1 MAKKTEAV
9 AGFFR
14 TIADGEM
21 ARQALYSGGFRED
34 EVSFLTGDTR
44 GHETPAVGPIHRTG
58 ADDVA
63 PQDAWIGGVVG
74 LAAGMIA
81 IAIPGVGPFLA
92 AGPLATTLAG
102 AVGGMTVGA
111 ATGGVIG
118 LLRDHGISEEEAE
131 FYAEGVKKGGALV
144 TVHGVSDER
153 ASEAEKILK
162 RCGAIDT
169 EDLED

>member
-1 MAKKTEAV
+1 MAKTTEAI
-9 AGFFR
+9 AGFYR
-14 TIADGEM
+14 TVAEGEA
-21 ARQALYSGGFRED
+21 ARQALLAAGFRDD

-44 GHETPAVGPIHRTG
+44 GHETPAIGPVAATG
-58 ADDVA
+58 AEDEA
-63 PQDAWIGGVVG
+63 PRDAFIGGVVG

-102 AVGGMTVGA
+102 AVGGLTAGA

-131 FYAEGVKKGGALV
+131 FYAEGVKRGGALV
-144 TVHGVSDER
+144 TVHGVAGDRADE
-153 ASEAEKILK
+153 AKKILA
-162 RCGAIDT
+162 RHGAIDT
-169 EDLED
+169 EEIED